1 MPNYCFNY
9 LKVFG
14 DAETIKKFADVGI
27 TNEPS
32 QYSKIKEDVPTWR
45 LSNYFPIPEELE
57 GTDHPTTTDTN
68 TDEFVK
74 KYGVAN
80 WYDWRVKNYG
90 TKWDCST
97 TDFDTDVP
105 TEFQVTFDSAW
116 SPPIAWLE
124 KVQKD
129 FPTLKFKLI
138 YEEPNNWFAGVAFT
152 AETEEGEEVC
162 IDTEEGEPI
171 HYVDDIGDL
180 NFNGFN
186 DNSYTDENGAIFNYN
201 EDEDVYVS
209 SVDDEVRFSEDDVM
223 TKNPFDFYVCWFE

>member
-9 LKVFG
+9 LRVFG

-32 QYSKIKEDVPTWR
+32 QYEKIKEDVPTWR
-45 LSNYFPIPEELE
+45 LSRYFPMPEELE
-57 GTDHPTTTDTN
+57 GTTSPTPTDTN
-68 TDEFVK
+68 TDELVK

-80 WYDWRVKNYG
+80 WYDWRIKNYG
-90 TKWDCST
+90 TKWDCSAI
-97 TDFDTDVP
+97 DFDTDIP

-129 FPTLKFKLI
+129 FTTLKFNLV
-138 YEEPNNWFAGVAFT
+138 YEETGNWFAGVAFT

-162 IDTEEGEPI
+162 IDTEDGEPI

-180 NFNGFN
+180 KYN

-209 SVDDEVRFSEDDVM
+209 SADDEVRFSEDDVM